1 LVCLTSFAISLT
13 LGGGP
18 RASTIEL
25 SIYQSLRFDFDLGR
39 AAMLSAIQFV
49 LCAMATFL
57 ALRVTKDAG
66 FGAGLAR
73 SSAVFAPSGARK
85 VLDFLVI
92 VLAAGF
98 LLVPLLAA
106 MLRGLNGLTE
116 LPSSIWPALGRS
128 ISVSVVSAVLSMSAA
143 SVLAIA
149 VARTKH
155 KGIELAAMLPLA
167 ASGLVLGTGLFI
179 LLRPFAA
186 PSALA
191 LPITVVANTALTLP
205 FLYRLLLPQAKQ
217 IVENYARLSAALDL
231 TGWAEM
237 RLIILPLLARQLG
250 YGAGLAAALSM
261 GDLGVIALFA
271 DSNSA
276 TLPLLVQQLMGA
288 YRMDQAAAAA
298 LVLVIASAALF
309 FSLDRI
315 GKYYADA

>member
-1 LVCLTSFAISLT
+1 
-13 LGGGP
+13 
-18 RASTIEL
+18 
-25 SIYQSLRFDFDLGR
+25 
-39 AAMLSAIQFV
+39 
-49 LCAMATFL
+49 
-57 ALRVTKDAG
+57 
-66 FGAGLAR
+66 
-73 SSAVFAPSGARK
+73 
-85 VLDFLVI
+85 
-92 VLAAGF
+92 
-98 LLVPLLAA
+98 
-106 MLRGLNGLTE
+106 
-116 LPSSIWPALGRS
+116 
-128 ISVSVVSAVLSMSAA
+128 
-143 SVLAIA
+143 
-149 VARTKH
+149 
-155 KGIELAAMLPLA
+155 
-167 ASGLVLGTGLFI
+167 LGTGLFI
-179 LLRPFAA
+179 LLRPLAA

-298 LVLVIASAALF
+298 LVLVITSAALF

-315 GKYYADA
+315 GKYYADT